1 MKTLVWDLPLRLFHW
16 LLALT
21 VTGALV
27 TISLGGNWIEWHER
41 FGIAVVGLLAFRLV
55 WGVCGSTHSRFA
67 SFFPTPAR
75 IKAYLGGR
83 WQALGHNPIGALSV
97 FALLGLMA
105 FQAVTGLFSND
116 DVAFYGPL
124 SRLASSD
131 TGSLLSG
138 WHRSTEELIY
148 ALLALHILAIVLY
161 RLRGKNLVGPMIHGK
176 AEVPANQVEQVRGGG
191 WVALI
196 ITLVIA
202 GAAIWF
208 ATGTWIPAPPPGQP
222 GKPREGR

>member
-16 LLALT
+16 LLALS

-27 TISLGGNWIEWHER
+27 TISLGGNWMVWHER
-41 FGIAVVGLLAFRLV
+41 CGLAVIGLLAFRLV
-55 WGVCGSTHSRFA
+55 WGLCGSTHSRFA

-75 IKAYLGGR
+75 LKAYLGGQ
-83 WQALGHNPIGALSV
+83 WQHQGHNPIGAFSV

-124 SRLASSD
+124 SRLVSSD

-148 ALLALHILAIVLY
+148 ALLALHILAIILY
-161 RLRGKNLVGPMIHGK
+161 RVRGKNLVAPMVHGK
-176 AEVPANQVEQVRGGG
+176 AEVPANQADPVKGGG
-191 WVALI
+191 WIALVI
-196 ITLVIA
+196 ALVIA
-202 GAAIWF
+202 GAALWF
-208 ATGTWIPAPPPGQP
+208 ATGAWIPAPPPAP
-222 GKPREGR
+222 AAPAW

>member
-83 WQALGHNPIGALSV
+83 WQALGHNPVGALSV

-124 SRLASSD
+124 SRLVSSD

-176 AEVPANQVEQVRGGG
+176 AEVPANKIEQVSGGG
-191 WVALI
+191 WIALVI
-196 ITLVIA
+196 ALVIA

-208 ATGTWIPAPPPGQP
+208 ATGTWIPAPPPAP
-222 GKPREGR
+222 AVPAW

>member
-83 WQALGHNPIGALSV
+83 
-97 FALLGLMA
+97 
-105 FQAVTGLFSND
+105 
-116 DVAFYGPL
+116 
-124 SRLASSD
+124 
-131 TGSLLSG
+131 
-138 WHRSTEELIY
+138 
-148 ALLALHILAIVLY
+148 
-161 RLRGKNLVGPMIHGK
+161 
-176 AEVPANQVEQVRGGG
+176 
-191 WVALI
+191 
-196 ITLVIA
+196 
-202 GAAIWF
+202 
-208 ATGTWIPAPPPGQP
+208 
-222 GKPREGR
+222 